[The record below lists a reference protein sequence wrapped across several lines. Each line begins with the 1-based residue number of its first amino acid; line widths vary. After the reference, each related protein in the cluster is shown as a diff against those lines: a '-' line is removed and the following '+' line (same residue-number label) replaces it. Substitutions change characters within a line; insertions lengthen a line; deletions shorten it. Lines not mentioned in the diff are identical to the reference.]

1 MNSQPARRLLKSLL
15 ALPQRQLSQTI
26 SGKAVRSEFGQDYT
40 DDFLP
45 DREAKEIEHQMRQEA
60 QISLSRRPD
69 DMLRHNADF
78 SGILYKYDL
87 PVENLPIVFRS
98 NANLIA
104 AEEAAEPTPTE
115 ALFEELECDKDT
127 AFESFVIKMQQNYNN
142 EVDMY
147 GDIKAAGDCQLK
159 VLEFGT
165 PIPFETLED
174 EDSMTRIRSMFR
186 VNTDIPGALE
196 LVHPNKFLPSKF
208 SHQE

>member
-147 GDIKAAGDCQLK
+147 GDIKAAGDC
-159 VLEFGT
+159 
-165 PIPFETLED
+165 
-174 EDSMTRIRSMFR
+174 
-186 VNTDIPGALE
+186 
-196 LVHPNKFLPSKF
+196 
-208 SHQE
+208 

>member
-1 MNSQPARRLLKSLL
+1 MNTSARLLFRATLSRQASLL
-15 ALPQRQLSQTI
+15 APTQRAFNTI
-26 SGKAVRSEFGQDYT
+26 TGKAVRSDFGQDFT

-45 DREAKEIEHQMRQEA
+45 DRESKEIEHQMRMEA
-60 QISLSRRPD
+60 QITLSRRPD

-87 PVENLPIVFRS
+87 PTENLPIVFRS

-104 AEEAAEPTPTE
+104 AEEAAEPTSTE
-115 ALFEELECDKDT
+115 SLLDTLECDKDT

-165 PIPFETLED
+165 PIPFEVIED
-174 EDSMTRIRSMFR
+174 EDNM
-186 VNTDIPGALE
+186 
-196 LVHPNKFLPSKF
+196 
-208 SHQE
+208 